1 MNHRIPEELIEF
13 IKESPTAFH
22 AVSAMAARLTE
33 SGFIRLEEGMHWNL
47 KQGGSYY
54 VTRND
59 SSLIAFTI
67 PEHPFQ
73 GTRRHCR
80 GCTRLLHCRRAPWR
94 WRRAARRPCPRGR
107 RRTR

>member
-59 SSLIAFTI
+59 RIYHTGASFSGNADHGK
-67 PEHPFQ
+67 PQ
-73 GTRRHCR
+73 
-80 GCTRLLHCRRAPWR
+80 
-94 WRRAARRPCPRGR
+94 
-107 RRTR
+107 

>member
-67 PEHPFQ
+67 PEHPFRECGSWQ
-73 GTRRHCR
+73 ATV
-80 GCTRLLHCRRAPWR
+80 TP
-94 WRRAARRPCPRGR
+94 RPLRSRKILKWNPRGIISG
-107 RRTR
+107 

>member
-59 SSLIAFTI
+59 SS
-67 PEHPFQ
+67 
-73 GTRRHCR
+73 
-80 GCTRLLHCRRAPWR
+80 
-94 WRRAARRPCPRGR
+94 RPLRSRKILKWNPRGIISG
-107 RRTR
+107 